1 MLVLITG
8 LPGTGKSTIANHLA
22 RRMDADLLRTDEI
35 RKHLFAEP
43 TYSEEEK
50 ELVYKAMFLAARYL
64 IKAGRGVIIEGTFY
78 KRALRER
85 VYRIAEDTKSKL
97 MVVECTAPE
106 WVVRRRTEGR
116 ATRGASSEADYE
128 VYKKIR
134 EQYEPLQRPRIVLDT
149 SRPLN
154 ENLRD
159 LYRQMGLD
167 YMASERKE
175 TRSAG

>member
-35 RKHLFAEP
+35 RKHLFEAP

-50 ELVYKAMFLAARYL
+50 ELVYKAMFLVARHLLAA
-64 IKAGRGVIIEGTFY
+64 GSSVIIEGTFY
-78 KRALRER
+78 RRALRER
-85 VYRIAEDTKSKL
+85 VYRIADEAKNK
-97 MVVECTAPE
+97 MVIVECTAPE

-116 ATRGASSEADYE
+116 VSRGASSEADYE
-128 VYKKIR
+128 VYKKIK
-134 EQYEPLQRPRIVLDT
+134 EQYEPLQRPRITLDT

-159 LYRQMGLD
+159 LYRKMGLD
-167 YMASERKE
+167 WAGERKQNE
-175 TRSAG
+175 AF